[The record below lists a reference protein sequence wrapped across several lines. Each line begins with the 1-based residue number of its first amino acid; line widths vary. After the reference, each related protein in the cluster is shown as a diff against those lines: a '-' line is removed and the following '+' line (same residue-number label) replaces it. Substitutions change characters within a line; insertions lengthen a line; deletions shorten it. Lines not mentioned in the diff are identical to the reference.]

1 MDKDEIIRQLKRE
14 NELLKA
20 RIGELE
26 AQLAKYDNP
35 HTPPSLKRGGSSG
48 KNQKKNGGKKPG
60 QKKGHKGVT
69 RPRAEPD
76 KQVDVLMGRCP
87 YCDAELGDP
96 VSMESKIIEEI
107 PEPQPVIVTEYKIA
121 HYT

>member
-1 MDKDEIIRQLKRE
+1 MIAQLERE
-14 NELLKA
+14 NELLRA
-20 RIGELE
+20 RIRQLE
-26 AQLAKYDNP
+26 AQLAKYENA
-35 HTPPSLKRGGSSG
+35 HTPPSLRRGGTSI
-48 KNQKKNGGKKPG
+48 KN

-76 KQVDVLMGRCP
+76 KQVDVRMGRCP

-96 VSMESKIIEEI
+96 VSVESKIIEEI

-121 HYT
+121 HYTCPGGMSE

>member
-35 HTPPSLKRGGSSG
+35 HTPPSMKRGGNSRR
-48 KNQKKNGGKKPG
+48 NQKRSGREKPG
-60 QKKGHKGVT
+60 QKKGHKGMT
-69 RPRAEPD
+69 RQRAEPD
-76 KQVDVLMGRCP
+76 RQVEVRMGRCP
-87 YCDAELGDP
+87 YCDAKLGDP
-96 VSMESKIIEEI
+96 RTTTSYRHRIQSCTLDLLLING
-107 PEPQPVIVTEYKIA
+107 YC
-121 HYT
+121 H